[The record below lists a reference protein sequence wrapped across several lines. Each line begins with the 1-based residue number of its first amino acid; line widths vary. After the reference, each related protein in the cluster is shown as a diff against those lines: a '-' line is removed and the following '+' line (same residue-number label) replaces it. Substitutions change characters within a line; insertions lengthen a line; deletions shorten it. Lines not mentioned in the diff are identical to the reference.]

1 MQKVLVIIGPTGV
14 GKTDLSLK
22 LAKEL
27 NGEII
32 SGDSI
37 QVYQGLDIGSAKATL
52 EEREM
57 VKHHLIDIKDVEEDY
72 SVYDYQKDARKIL
85 DDLISKN
92 KNVIIVGGTG
102 LYLKALLY
110 NFEFKENSI
119 NEKIDFNNVKF

>member
-57 VKHHLIDIKDVEEDY
+57 VKHHLSYGVRGCY
-72 SVYDYQKDARKIL
+72 GTCLHLPSPGTF
-85 DDLISKN
+85 IS
-92 KNVIIVGGTG
+92 
-102 LYLKALLY
+102 LLL
-110 NFEFKENSI
+110 NISH
-119 NEKIDFNNVKF
+119 

>member
-57 VKHHLIDIKDVEEDY
+57 VKHHLIDIMSAKDVY
-72 SVYDYQKDARKIL
+72 SVADFQ
-85 DDLISKN
+85 N
-92 KNVIIVGGTG
+92 KGREAIDEIAKANHLPIVVGGTG
-102 LYLKALLY
+102 LYIRSLLY
-110 NFEFKENSI
+110 DYVLKKKMKMMNL
-119 NEKIDFNNVKF
+119 